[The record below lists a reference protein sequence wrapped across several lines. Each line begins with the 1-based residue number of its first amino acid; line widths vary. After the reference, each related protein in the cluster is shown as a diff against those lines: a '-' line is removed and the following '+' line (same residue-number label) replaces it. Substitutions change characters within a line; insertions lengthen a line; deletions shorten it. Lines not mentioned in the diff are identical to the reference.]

1 MKLPIGQEAAEIK
14 VRVTTANAGESG
26 AVPLRE
32 QQVSRISMPEGLI
45 SPGTSAVTVLA
56 LQHWPRIAQRLRRPA
71 KCVSA
76 WRQLGELFSSV
87 ADSRLLVHAGS
98 QRTQADPR
106 VAVHHSHGTSP
117 GLTVFFQRT
126 VL

>member
-32 QQVSRISMPEGLI
+32 QQVSGISMPEGLI

-56 LQHWPRIAQRLRRPA
+56 LQHWP
-71 KCVSA
+71 
-76 WRQLGELFSSV
+76 
-87 ADSRLLVHAGS
+87 
-98 QRTQADPR
+98 
-106 VAVHHSHGTSP
+106 
-117 GLTVFFQRT
+117 
-126 VL
+126 